1 MFRVLIAD
9 DNYED
14 RELLKLEIQ
23 NALKSDDV
31 AVKFHEASSISK
43 AREKLR
49 NYTFDM
55 LTLDI
60 EFDRLS
66 EGIDALPGIFEEH
79 PTLNIIV
86 ISGKLN
92 KNEVTERL
100 FRFTKD
106 NVLKGKRWV
115 RHFDVLDKKDDKKE
129 ALKRAYE
136 FAFRQK
142 ETADKVRDLF
152 MLAESYLE
160 KEDMDRCVEVY
171 KKIQK
176 IAPGEA
182 ESDENIRILRG
193 DVSSEQ
199 ILRHMRSGDR
209 VVASLLLGHFVEMR
223 LKAFTRRK
231 IGRAFAVLSDCLK
244 EMEKSGRIKPFQRD
258 LFNKMLRFRN
268 RAIHR
273 PTAISADNVQS
284 VFHDLKLLE
293 SNSG

>member
-23 NALKSDDV
+23 HALKSDDMKI
-31 AVKFHEASSISK
+31 KFYEASNIIKTKELLKNS
-43 AREKLR
+43 
-49 NYTFDM
+49 TFDM

-66 EGIDALPGIFEEH
+66 EGIDALPEIFEEH

-92 KNEVTERL
+92 KNEVAERL

-129 ALKRAYE
+129 ALKRAYA
-136 FAFRQK
+136 FAFKQK
-142 ETADKVRDLF
+142 ETVDNVRNLF
-152 MLAESYLE
+152 ILAESYLE
-160 KEDMDRCVEVY
+160 KDDMDRCIEVY
-171 KKIQK
+171 RKIQK
-176 IAPGEA
+176 IAPGET
-182 ESDENIRILRG
+182 ESNENIRILSG
-193 DVSSEQ
+193 NVSSEQ
-199 ILRHMRSGDR
+199 ILQYMRSGDKI
-209 VVASLLLGHFVEMR
+209 VASLLLGHFVEMR
-223 LKAFTRRK
+223 LRAFTRKR
-231 IGRAFAVLSDCLK
+231 IGRAFAGLSDCLK
-244 EMEKSGRIKPFQRD
+244 EMEKSRRVKPFKRD
-258 LFNKMLRFRN
+258 LFNKMMRFRN
-268 RAIHR
+268 RAVHS
-273 PTAISADNVQS
+273 PSAISDDDVQT

-293 SNSG
+293 AKF

>member
-23 NALKSDDV
+23 NALRSDDV

-49 NYTFDM
+49 NFTFDM

-152 MLAESYLE
+152 ILAESYLE
-160 KEDMDRCVEVY
+160 KEDMDRCIEVY

-182 ESDENIRILRG
+182 ESDENIRILSG

-209 VVASLLLGHFVEMR
+209 VVASLLMGHFVEMR
-223 LKAFTRRK
+223 LKTFTRRK

-244 EMEKSGRIKPFQRD
+244 EMEKSGKIKPVQRD

-273 PTAISADNVQS
+273 PTAISADDVQS

>member
-9 DNYED
+9 DNLED

-23 NALKSDDV
+23 NALSSNDV
-31 AVKFHEASSISK
+31 KIKFHEAASISK
-43 AREKLR
+43 ARELLK
-49 NYTFDM
+49 NNTFDM

-66 EGIDALPGIFEEH
+66 EGIDALPDIFEEH

-86 ISGKLN
+86 ISGKLD

-129 ALKRAYE
+129 ALRRSYE
-136 FAFRQK
+136 FAFKQK
-142 ETADKVRDLF
+142 ETADNVRNLF

-160 KEDMDRCVEVY
+160 KEDMDRCLEVY

-176 IAPGEA
+176 IAPGET
-182 ESDENIRILRG
+182 ESDENIRILSG
-193 DVSSEQ
+193 SVSSEQ
-199 ILRHMRSGDR
+199 ILQYMRSGDR
-209 VVASLLLGHFVEMR
+209 IVGSLLLGHFVEQR
-223 LKAFTRRK
+223 LKSFTRKR

-244 EMEKSGRIKPFQRD
+244 EMEKANRINPFKRD

-273 PTAISADNVQS
+273 PTAISEDDVQE
-284 VFHDLKLLE
+284 VYNDLKLLE
-293 SNSG
+293 SKF

>member
-23 NALKSDDV
+23 NALKENDV
-31 AVKFHEASSISK
+31 EIKFHEVSSISK

-49 NYTFDM
+49 NNIFDM
-55 LTLDI
+55 MTLDI

-66 EGIDALPGIFEEH
+66 EGIDALPEIFEEY

-129 ALKRAYE
+129 ALQRAY
-136 FAFRQK
+136 AFVFKQK
-142 ETADKVRDLF
+142 ETTDNLRNLF

-160 KEDMDRCVEVY
+160 KEDMERCIEVY
-171 KKIQK
+171 KKIQN
-176 IAPGEA
+176 IAPGEM
-182 ESDENIRILRG
+182 ESDENIRILSG
-193 DVSSEQ
+193 AVSSEQ
-199 ILRHMRSGDR
+199 ILRYMRSGDR
-209 VVASLLLGHFVEMR
+209 IIASLLMGHFVEMR
-223 LKAFTRRK
+223 LKAFTRKR

-244 EMEKSGRIKPFQRD
+244 EMEKSGRIMPSQSD

-273 PTAISADNVQS
+273 PTAISEGDVQS
-284 VFHDLKLLE
+284 VFHDMKLLE
-293 SNSG
+293 EKE

>member
-23 NALKSDDV
+23 NALKEDDV
-31 AVKFHEASSISK
+31 VIKFHEASSISK

-49 NYTFDM
+49 NNIFDM

-66 EGIDALPGIFEEH
+66 EGIDALPEIFEEH

-136 FAFRQK
+136 FVFKQK
-142 ETADKVRDLF
+142 DTADNVRNLF

-160 KEDMDRCVEVY
+160 KEDMDRCIEVY

-176 IAPGEA
+176 IAPGEM
-182 ESDENIRILRG
+182 ESDENIRILSG
-193 DVSSEQ
+193 AVSSEQ
-199 ILRHMRSGDR
+199 IFRYMRSGDKI
-209 VVASLLLGHFVEMR
+209 VASLLMGHLVEMR
-223 LKAFTRRK
+223 LKDFTRKR
-231 IGRAFAVLSDCLK
+231 IGRAFAILSDCLK
-244 EMEKSGRIKPFQRD
+244 EMEKSGRIMPAQRD

-273 PTAISADNVQS
+273 PTAISEDDVQS

-293 SNSG
+293 EQV

>member
-23 NALKSDDV
+23 NALKSEDV
-31 AVKFHEASSISK
+31 KIKFYEASSISK

-49 NYTFDM
+49 DYTFDM

-66 EGIDALPGIFEEH
+66 EGIDALPEIFEDY
-79 PTLNIIV
+79 PTLNILV

-100 FRFTKD
+100 FQFTKD

-129 ALKRAYE
+129 ELKRAYA
-136 FAFRQK
+136 FAFKQK
-142 ETADKVRDLF
+142 ETADNVRDLF

-160 KEDMDRCVEVY
+160 KEDVDKCIAVY

-176 IAPGEA
+176 IAPGET
-182 ESDENIRILRG
+182 ESDENIRLLSG
-193 DVSSEQ
+193 PVSSEQ
-199 ILRHMRSGDR
+199 ILRYMRSGDR
-209 VVASLLLGHFVEMR
+209 IIGSLLLGHFVEMQ
-223 LKAFTRRK
+223 LKSFTRKR

-244 EMEKSGRIKPFQRD
+244 EMEKVHRIDPFKRD

-273 PTAISADNVQS
+273 PTAISADDVES

-293 SNSG
+293 SKS

>member
-23 NALKSDDV
+23 NALSDEATDI
-31 AVKFHEASSISK
+31 KFYEASNINKTHEILKSK
-43 AREKLR
+43 
-49 NYTFDM
+49 TFDL

-66 EGIDALPGIFEEH
+66 EGIDALPEIFEEH

-86 ISGKLN
+86 ISGKLD

-129 ALKRAYE
+129 ALKSAYA
-136 FAFRQK
+136 FAFKQK
-142 ETADKVRDLF
+142 ETVDNVRDLF
-152 MLAESYLE
+152 ALAESYLE
-160 KEDMDRCVEVY
+160 KDDMDRCIEVY
-171 KKIQK
+171 KKIQS
-176 IAPGEA
+176 IAPGEM
-182 ESDENIRILRG
+182 ESKENIKILTG
-193 DVSSEQ
+193 SVSPEQ
-199 ILRHMRSGDR
+199 IVQYMRSGDKII
-209 VVASLLLGHFVEMR
+209 ASLLLGHYVEMR
-223 LKAFTRRK
+223 LKAFTRKR

-244 EMEKSGRIKPFQRD
+244 ELDKSRRIKPFKRD

-268 RAIHR
+268 RAIHS
-273 PTAISADNVQS
+273 PSALTDDDVQS
-284 VFHDLKLLE
+284 VFNDLQLLE
-293 SNSG
+293 ARF

>member
-23 NALKSDDV
+23 NALKPDDV
-31 AVKFHEASSISK
+31 TIKFHEASSISK
-43 AREKLR
+43 TMELLKS
-49 NYTFDM
+49 NTFDM

-66 EGIDALPGIFEEH
+66 EGIDALPEIFEEH

-115 RHFDVLDKKDDKKE
+115 RHFDVLDKKDDKKD
-129 ALKRAYE
+129 ALKRSYE
-136 FAFRQK
+136 FAFNQK
-142 ETADKVRDLF
+142 ETADNVRDLF

-160 KEDMDRCVEVY
+160 KEELDRCLEVY

-176 IAPGEA
+176 IAPGES
-182 ESDENIRILRG
+182 ESDENIRILSG
-193 DVSSEQ
+193 AVSSEQ
-199 ILRHMRSGDR
+199 IVQYMRSGDR
-209 VVASLLLGHFVEMR
+209 IVASLLLGHFIEMR
-223 LKAFTRRK
+223 LKAFTRKR

-244 EMEKSGRIKPFQRD
+244 EMEKARKIKPFKKE
-258 LFNKMLRFRN
+258 LFNKMLHFRN
-268 RAIHR
+268 RAIHS
-273 PTAISADNVQS
+273 PSTISEDDVQA
-284 VFHDLKLLE
+284 VYHDLKLLE
-293 SNSG
+293 AKF

>member
-1 MFRVLIAD
+1 MFNVLIAD
-9 DNYED
+9 DSYED

-23 NALKSDDV
+23 KALSSENMP
-31 AVKFHEASSISK
+31 VKFHEASSISK
-43 AREKLR
+43 VREMLR
-49 NYTFDM
+49 NGTYDM

-66 EGIDALPGIFEEH
+66 EGIDALPEIFEEH
-79 PTLNIIV
+79 PSLNIVI

-115 RHFDVLDKKDDKKE
+115 RHFDVLDKKDDKQE
-129 ALKRAYE
+129 ALKRAYS

-142 ETADKVRDLF
+142 EVADNIRDLF

-160 KEDMDRCVEVY
+160 KDDLERCLEVY

-176 IAPGEA
+176 IAPGDA
-182 ESDENIRILRG
+182 ESHENIKFLSG
-193 DVSSEQ
+193 TVTSEQ
-199 ILRHMRSGDR
+199 IVQYMRSGDKI
-209 VVASLLLGHFVEMR
+209 VGPLLLGHFIELR
-223 LKAFTRRK
+223 LKAFTRKRV
-231 IGRAFAVLSDCLK
+231 GRAFAVLSDCLK
-244 EMEKSGRIKPFQRD
+244 EMEKANKIRPFKRE
-258 LFNKMLRFRN
+258 LFNKMMRFRN
-268 RAIHR
+268 RAIHS
-273 PTAISADNVQS
+273 PGAVTENDVQS

-293 SNSG
+293 AKF